1 MFIALNSTIILQL
14 VDKENLGSQLN
25 EFDSN

>member
-1 MFIALNSTIILQL
+1 MFIALNYTVLLQL

>member
-1 MFIALNSTIILQL
+1 MFIALNSTVILQP